1 MNDVT
6 MGYSNR
12 LQKLSNSQLDRS
24 TLRFMDT
31 DRSAQFGLELKRLRR
46 VRSTTAFG
54 GNRDASLMPDKFVG
68 RSKLDRKDEVDPN
81 FDKRYYYEDWQ
92 LPRGLKPGQQVEVT
106 LTSNQF
112 DTYLYLADARTKRG
126 KQLLYGADMVLSNIM
141 EVVIPNSRLIFT
153 VKPGTRYL
161 LRASTTSPKETG
173 KYTIRYR
180 VYKSPSQTFNF
191 FYGSGLVDA
200 AAAVASAVG
209 QSPFA
214 HAGILGGDDW
224 GRDLVNAP
232 AAWAQGWTGQNVTV
246 AVIDTGVDYTHS
258 ELQANIWS
266 NAKEIPGNGIDD
278 DQNGFVDDIRGWDFV
293 SGNNEPIDTDGHGTH
308 VAGTIAAARN
318 GVDVTGVAPDAKIM
332 PLRVIDDESSD
343 AVYNNRL
350 IQAIDYATQNGAKV
364 INLSLRK
371 GFRYDFE
378 LGAAL
383 QRAHQGGVA
392 VVIASGNGREDE
404 GALQPSELGYRAM
417 LNNLGITVGAIDR
430 NKAMALFSNPAGRT
444 PSKFVVAPGVAVR
457 SSIPGNQ
464 YASFDGTS
472 MAAPH
477 VAGAVALM
485 LSANPN
491 LTPTQIYSL
500 LVQTANPK
508 GVQVTP

>member
-1 MNDVT
+1 MRNHVT
-6 MGYSNR
+6 MGYSNH
-12 LQKLSNSQLDRS
+12 LQTLQNSQLAQ
-24 TLRFMDT
+24 
-31 DRSAQFGLELKRLRR
+31 SALFSVETNQSKQVWFKPQR
-46 VRSTTAFG
+46 VRSV
-54 GNRDASLMPDKFVG
+54 NSLSSTGETSLVPDKFVG
-68 RSKLDRKDEVDPN
+68 RSKLDRKDAIDPN
-81 FDKRYYYEDWQ
+81 YDKRYYYEDWQ
-92 LPRGLKPGQQVEVT
+92 LPKGVKPGHQVEVT

-112 DTYLYLADARTKRG
+112 DAYLYLADARTKRG
-126 KQLLYGADMVLSNIM
+126 KQLLYGTDTL
-141 EVVIPNSRLIFT
+141 IPNGMDAFSTNSRLIFT
-153 VKPGTRYL
+153 VKPGVRYL

-173 KYTIRYR
+173 NYTIRYR

-191 FYGSGLVDA
+191 FYGAGLVDA

-214 HAGILGGDDW
+214 NGSVLGGDDW

-266 NAKEIPGNGIDD
+266 NTKEIAGNGIDD
-278 DQNGFVDDIRGWDFV
+278 DQNGYVDDIRGWNFV
-293 SGNNEPIDTDGHGTH
+293 AGNNDPIDTDGHGTH

-318 GVDVTGVAPDAKIM
+318 GVGVTGVAPDAKIM
-332 PLRVIDDESSD
+332 PLRVIDNESSD

-350 IQAIDYATQNGAKV
+350 IQAIDYAAQNGAKV

-383 QRAHQGGVA
+383 QRANQAGIA

-404 GALQPSELGYRAM
+404 GMLQPSELGYRAM

-430 NKAMALFSNPAGRT
+430 NKAMALFSNPAGRARGN
-444 PSKFVVAPGVAVR
+444 FVVAPGVSVL

-464 YASFDGTS
+464 YAPFGGTS
-472 MAAPH
+472 MATPH
-477 VAGAVALM
+477 VAGVVALM
-485 LSANPN
+485 LSANPT
-491 LTPTQIYSL
+491 LTPAQIYSIL
-500 LVQTANPK
+500 AQTANPQ
-508 GVQVTP
+508 GLQETP